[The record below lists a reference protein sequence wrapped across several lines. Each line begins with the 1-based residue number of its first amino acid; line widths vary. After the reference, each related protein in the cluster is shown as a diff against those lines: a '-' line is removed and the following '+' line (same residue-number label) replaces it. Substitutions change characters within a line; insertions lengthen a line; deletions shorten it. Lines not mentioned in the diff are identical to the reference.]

1 MTGNPAVKKRF
12 TEIDA
17 INYSFYNVKFRYVL
31 APIYLATF
39 KCGRKTYP
47 VAINGQTGKAYCKF
61 PTFLGKLVVIPLIVI
76 LLSLLVFFIAV
87 IAPEIR

>member
-1 MTGNPAVKKRF
+1 MKAA
-12 TEIDA
+12 IDA
-17 INYSFYNVKFRYVL
+17 INTNYYNVKFRYVL
-31 APIYLATF
+31 APIYLATYT
-39 KCGRKTYP
+39 CGKKTIP